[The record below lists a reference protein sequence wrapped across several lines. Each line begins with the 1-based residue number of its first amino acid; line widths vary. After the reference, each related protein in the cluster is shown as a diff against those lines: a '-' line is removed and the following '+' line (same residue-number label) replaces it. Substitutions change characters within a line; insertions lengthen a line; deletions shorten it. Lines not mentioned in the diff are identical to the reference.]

1 MEYLALILGIVSI
14 MFRIISNRKR
24 LYMKDDPAYQKGPVS
39 KPRCFLC
46 FYYSR
51 DIGNWKEYH
60 RFFY

>member
-1 MEYLALILGIVSI
+1 
-14 MFRIISNRKR
+14 
-24 LYMKDDPAYQKGPVS
+24 MKDNPAYQKGPVS